1 VAYDVLDRKH
11 EIIVAGGGLAGWAA
25 AVTAARAGR
34 KVLLVSRRPN
44 LGWEITSALSADLE
58 PGASP
63 LAVGILDRL
72 VARGAARGHVVCPPA
87 VELLLDKVAEEAG
100 VELLLYATPLAPA
113 VADGRVCGLLVGS
126 KSGQHTLRADLL
138 VDATDTRLP
147 SRLAGA
153 PIRTRP
159 DVPGRSTIVLNCA
172 AGDVRDGLTL
182 GDAGK
187 AAHITLRRSVW
198 PGEVRATYDLPTLSA
213 VEAHLAAPDVLA
225 LVRDKVPAL
234 AAALVTTMSVEPMP
248 LASPVVAEGGD
259 AALEAK
265 VGAGLLPAGIASD
278 GSTPAALVALGESTG
293 GRAAEVWEDAG
304 DAAAGDVGA
313 ALPPPPHEQADVVVA
328 GGGTAGAFAA
338 IAAARQGADTVLIE
352 PLGYLG
358 GIGTGGGIHSYYHG
372 VAGGVQDELDARV
385 AELSPL
391 FAGVH
396 PVVGFHPD
404 AKKVALVELACRA
417 GVRLMLGTTVTGVT
431 TEPVSDAAG
440 RRAVAKAGEAA
451 RPAVR
456 LTSLVAAG
464 PEGACVVEARAFVD
478 STGDGDVAAMA
489 GAPFAMGRQ
498 GDGLLHAFSQSAGHL
513 ADPPDAERQSRDVPP
528 GVALRRFAIL
538 NFDAGYVDPDD
549 VADLTRGRR
558 LGLRRLCLERWTP
571 EKRWTYIAPHLG
583 LRQGRQIIGDYQLTL
598 GDEIGGAT
606 FADTIAY
613 AVSHYDNHAVDYE
626 NESDAGAAWAWLL
639 GQWRTRMGCEVPY
652 RCLLPRGVEG
662 LLVACRAL
670 SVTQDAHY
678 QLRMQRDMQRL
689 GEAAGIAAA
698 LAARDNTTPR
708 ALDVRKV
715 QAVLR
720 GLGALRDADRPQA
733 ALPDKT
739 TEQLVAD
746 LRSAASAPPAVWQ
759 LAFRGHDD
767 ALPALRRAAE
777 AGEPAA
783 RFFASAA
790 LALARDA
797 AAVPE
802 LIAAVRERRDEKPDA
817 MRAAPRWLPAIVLLG
832 RVGDKRAVPEL
843 AKVLDDRE
851 APLSALIA
859 AVRALGRIG
868 DPSAEP
874 AVRAVLTRDDLE
886 TERFLQFSSGNAAKA
901 TEDARW
907 QVDLA
912 AAEALKRMGRPDP
925 TIAEPYL
932 ADDRAYV
939 RRRARSVLEP

>member
-1 VAYDVLDRKH
+1 MAYDVFDRKH
-11 EIIVAGGGLAGWAA
+11 EIIVAGGGLTGWVAA
-25 AVTAARAGR
+25 IIAARAGR
-34 KVLLVSRRPN
+34 KVLLVSRRAN
-44 LGWEITSALSADLE
+44 LGWEITSALGADLA
-58 PGASP
+58 PGTSP
-63 LAVGILDRL
+63 LADELLDRL
-72 VARGAARGHVVCPPA
+72 TAEGAAADGTVCPPA
-87 VELLLDKVAEEAG
+87 VELLLDRVAEEAG
-100 VELLLYATPLAPA
+100 VDLLLYAAPLAP
-113 VADGRVCGLLVGS
+113 VTADGRVCGLLVGS

-147 SRLAGA
+147 ARLAGV
-153 PIRTRP
+153 PITTRA
-159 DVPGRSTIVLNCA
+159 DVPGRSTIVFNCA
-172 AGDVRDGLTL
+172 AGDVRDGLAL

-187 AAHITLRRSVW
+187 AASITLHHSIW
-198 PGEVRATYDLPTLSA
+198 PGEVMVTYDLPGLSP

-234 AAALVTTMSVEPMP
+234 AAALVTTMSVEPLP
-248 LASPVVAEGGD
+248 LACPVVAEGGD
-259 AALEAK
+259 AALAAK
-265 VGAGLLPAGIASD
+265 VVPGLLPAGIPAD
-278 GSTPAALVALGESTG
+278 GAAPAALVALGESAG
-293 GRAAEVWEDAG
+293 LRAAEAWTDTG
-304 DAAAGDVGA
+304 DIDAADVGA

-338 IAAARQGADTVLIE
+338 VAAARQGADTVLIE

-396 PVVGFHPD
+396 PVSGFHPD
-404 AKKVALVELACRA
+404 AKKVALAELACRA
-417 GVRLMLGTTVTGVT
+417 GVRLALGTTVTGVT
-431 TEPVSDAAG
+431 TELVADAAG
-440 RRAVAKAGEAA
+440 RREVARAGEVA
-451 RPAVR
+451 RAAVR

-464 PEGACVVEARAFVD
+464 PEGVRVVEARAFID

-489 GAPFAMGRQ
+489 GAPFAMGRE
-498 GDGLLHAFSQSAGHL
+498 GDGLLHAFSQSAGQL
-513 ADPPDAERQSRDVPP
+513 ADPRDTELEGREVPP
-528 GVALRRFAIL
+528 GVTLRRMGIV

-549 VADLTRGRR
+549 VVDLARGRR
-558 LGLRRLCLERWTP
+558 LGLKRLRFERWTSDR
-571 EKRWTYIAPHLG
+571 RWTYIAPHLG

-606 FADTIAY
+606 FPDTIAY
-613 AVSHYDNHAVDYE
+613 AVSHYDNHSLEYDG
-626 NESDAGAAWAWLL
+626 ESDAGATWTWLL
-639 GQWRTRMGCEVPY
+639 GQWRTRMGCEIPY
-652 RCLLPRGVEG
+652 RCLLPQGVEG

-698 LAARDNTTPR
+698 MAAKENTTPR
-708 ALDVRKV
+708 ALDVRRV

-720 GLGALRDADRPQA
+720 DLGALRDADRPQA

-739 TEQLVAD
+739 TEELVAD
-746 LRSAASAPPAVWQ
+746 LASAESARPAVWQ
-759 LAFRGHDD
+759 LAFRGHED

-777 AGEPAA
+777 AAEPSA

-797 AAVPE
+797 VAVPE
-802 LIAAVRERRDEKPDA
+802 LIAAVRERRDETPDGF
-817 MRAAPRWLPAIVLLG
+817 RAAPQWLPAVVLLG

-843 AKVLDDRE
+843 AAVLDDRE
-851 APLSALIA
+851 APLTAVIC

-868 DPSAEP
+868 APSAEP
-874 AVRAVLTRDDLE
+874 AIRRLLARNDLE
-886 TERFLQFSSGNAAKA
+886 TERFLQFSMGNAAKA
-901 TEDARW
+901 TEEARW

-925 TIAEPYL
+925 SVAEPYL
-932 ADDRAYV
+932 TDDRAYV
-939 RRRARSVLEP
+939 RRYARRVLES